1 MHNFFSRQG
10 ICIDFIS
17 GRVLCIEAQFLFQV
31 EFMLRIYSR
40 QGFGIEFIRG
50 RVKVLNLFH
59 ARFRC
64 RINSKQGLCI
74 EFSIEGLGK
83 GRVKV

>member
-1 MHNFFSRQG
+1 
-10 ICIDFIS
+10 
-17 GRVLCIEAQFLFQV
+17 
-31 EFMLRIYSR
+31 MLRIYSR